1 MNKSPTV
8 KELHLSKRKNRALA
22 QPEEFSHSR
31 SSNYNRHNH
40 NQTQNTNSNNT
51 VNLDNY
57 RPAARQRPINL
68 SPKTRSQEDYID
80 DLQNPDKHVVFAT
93 GPAGTGKTMIAVL
106 AALQAF
112 RAGDCKKIII
122 TRPAVGVD
130 DEKHGF
136 LPGDLNAKMEPWT
149 KPIMDYILEY
159 YRPLEVTKMLEEQQ
173 IELAPLAFMRGRTF
187 KNAWIIFDEAQNC
200 SINQMKMILT
210 RLGENSKMVVTGDLN
225 QTDRQFAHDN
235 GLLDFIEKVTQDGS
249 DVFGYTQFAMKD
261 AQRSIAMKEVLRL
274 YGEQ

>member
-1 MNKSPTV
+1 MHKVITT

-22 QPEEFSHSR
+22 QPDFQVSQPQRTHHKHSVQ
-31 SSNYNRHNH
+31 
-40 NQTQNTNSNNT
+40 QTNNT
-51 VNLDNY
+51 IDIDNY
-57 RPAARQRPINL
+57 RPQRQRPINL
-68 SPKTRSQEDYID
+68 TPKTRAQEDYID

-112 RAGDCKKIII
+112 RDGTCKKIII

-159 YRPLEVTKMLEEQQ
+159 YRPVEVAKMLDEQQ
-173 IELAPLAFMRGRTF
+173 VELAPLAFMRGRTF
-187 KNAWIIFDEAQNC
+187 RNAWIIFDEAQNC

-210 RLGENSKMVVTGDLN
+210 RLGENSKMVVTGDLE
-225 QTDRQFAHDN
+225 QTDRQFAKDN
-235 GLLDFIEKVTQDGS
+235 GLIDFVDKITSDGS
-249 DVFGYTQFAMKD
+249 DIFGYTKFAIKD

-274 YGEQ
+274 YDEK